1 SLVRMNAVF
10 VRTFLLVNDFT
21 DRLLDPLLDAGAIGL
36 VPVTAPQ
43 LLIPL
48 LKQHQLRT
56 ESVDADSSVIP
67 LFENSPDLIFAKNQD
82 GVFTYANQIAA
93 TIFKYSLADII
104 GCTNREL
111 MTAREAAFLDRL
123 EQQAL
128 LGNIVSQ
135 KMPDDGN
142 QLFRNTFI
150 YLIPLRQ
157 QNKSVQ
163 GVLGFVTQTNAQKNA
178 EERLTL
184 TLEGAI
190 QAITAI
196 VEQRDPY
203 TSGHQKRVS
212 EISVA
217 IAEKMKL
224 PPVRIEGLRL
234 GAMMHD
240 VGKASLPAEIL
251 CKPGLLSPA
260 ETRIM
265 QTHPVLGA
273 NILRQI
279 PFPWDLARFVE
290 EHHENVDGSGY
301 PKGLAGNKISLE
313 ARIISV
319 ADSVDSISTHRP
331 YRPAKKLE
339 QAIAD
344 LERLK
349 GQKYDTI
356 VVKVLLE
363 LVVDGY
369 FMNST
374 TGGPG
379 SNEKKSSH

>member
-1 SLVRMNAVF
+1 MVKTNSAV
-10 VRTFLLVNDFT
+10 VPIFLLVNDFA
-21 DRLLDPLLDAGAIGL
+21 DPMLAPFLDAGAISL
-36 VPVTAPQ
+36 IPISAPQ
-43 LLIPL
+43 LLVPM
-48 LKQHQLRT
+48 LKHQRARKSSRDV
-56 ESVDADSSVIP
+56 ESSFSL

-82 GVFTYANQIAA
+82 GVFTDVNEITA
-93 TIFKYSLADII
+93 TTFNKPSAEII
-104 GCTNREL
+104 GHTNREIML
-111 MTAREAAFLDRL
+111 AREAAFLDRL
-123 EQQAL
+123 ERQAL
-128 LGNIVSQ
+128 RGNIVSQ
-135 KMPDDGN
+135 KMPANGN
-142 QLFRNTFI
+142 RLLTNTFL

-157 QNKSVQ
+157 ENNSVK
-163 GVLGFVTQTNAQKNA
+163 GVLGFITQTNAQKNA

-251 CKPGLLSPA
+251 CKPGLLTPA
-260 ETRIM
+260 EKRIM

-301 PKGLAGNKISLE
+301 PKGLAGSQISLE

-349 GQKYDTI
+349 GQKYVEA
-356 VVKVLLE
+356 VVTVLLE
-363 LVVDGY
+363 LVAENY
-369 FMNST
+369 FMNGT
-374 TGGPG
+374 TGESV
-379 SNEKKSSH
+379 SNEKKSLS